1 MHAEMHVRAPGE
13 EESAL
18 KEDSGMRDDDGL
30 SLQLTQIMTVWERR
44 HDFPEVFTSL
54 SLLRTHCFL
63 SFSLPFL
70 THILSLISLF
80 LPFSHA
86 HSLQLAQIM
95 TVWERREDFPEVA
108 VPPDSLSL
116 YLSASLSFSPSL

>member
-1 MHAEMHVRAPGE
+1 MHVRAPGE

-44 HDFPEVFTSL
+44 
-54 SLLRTHCFL
+54 
-63 SFSLPFL
+63 
-70 THILSLISLF
+70 
-80 LPFSHA
+80 
-86 HSLQLAQIM
+86 
-95 TVWERREDFPEVA
+95 EDFPEVA

-116 YLSASLSFSPSL
+116 YLSVSLSFSPSL